1 MNIVDDRHRC
11 RPAGTERWLRDGFLD
26 AELMLPLSIVERQA
40 CYYVFREPA
49 EICQNMFLATEALGL
64 GGWKHCGPITSTLT
78 TTTGSSVRA
87 PTGRRTRRTW
97 RLGTGDVDAAMI
109 EVSSGGDQFP
119 ELRILVG
126 HIGVPWLGE
135 MLSLVMNDTS
145 AYKVIRYPKDLVD
158 YMRRSNRQKV
168 LFGSNHPFWPA
179 SECLAD
185 FEKLGLSEKAAIFK
199 LN

>member
-1 MNIVDDRHRC
+1 
-11 RPAGTERWLRDGFLD
+11 
-26 AELMLPLSIVERQA
+26 
-40 CYYVFREPA
+40 
-49 EICQNMFLATEALGL
+49 
-64 GGWKHCGPITSTLT
+64 
-78 TTTGSSVRA
+78 
-87 PTGRRTRRTW
+87 
-97 RLGTGDVDAAMI
+97 MI

-119 ELRILVG
+119 ELRILAG

-135 MLSLVMNDTS
+135 MLSLVMKYTNVFIDTS

-158 YMRRSNRQKV
+158 YIRHKV

-185 FEKLGLSEKAAIFK
+185 FDKLGLSEKAAIFK